1 MNRTKTMLYEK
12 RSLKPWLRLSL
23 NKLDYAL
30 LVALLGFVI
39 WLTHRAEL
47 GVNYNWRWQEAFAL
61 IFTPTSNGDIPY
73 FFQGLVATLRLS
85 VWAMVL
91 ALVLGTLL
99 GVARHSQFSW
109 FRIPANA
116 FVQLVRNI
124 PPLVFV
130 FIFYFFVSNQLIPL
144 LGLEN
149 LLREHH
155 EPTNAIQHWL
165 FGPSHLWENLFSGI
179 VCIGMLSSA
188 YIAEVVR
195 SGLAGIAQG
204 QWEAAHSL
212 GLSRW
217 VKYRY
222 VIAPQ
227 VLAAI
232 TPALAGQAISL
243 VKDSSIVSLISIQ
256 EMTFVG
262 TEIANSS
269 GLIFEIWLLVGG
281 AYLGLCLNLSLLFR
295 RLELRSLRH
304 LSLHHSN

>member
-1 MNRTKTMLYEK
+1 HGAT
-12 RSLKPWLRLSL
+12 
-23 NKLDYAL
+23 
-30 LVALLGFVI
+30 
-39 WLTHRAEL
+39 
-47 GVNYNWRWQEAFAL
+47 
-61 IFTPTSNGDIPY
+61 PY

-99 GVARHSQFSW
+99 GVARHSHFSW

-155 EPTNAIQHWL
+155 EPTNVIQHWL

-195 SGLAGIAQG
+195 SGLAGI
-204 QWEAAHSL
+204 
-212 GLSRW
+212 
-217 VKYRY
+217 
-222 VIAPQ
+222 
-227 VLAAI
+227 
-232 TPALAGQAISL
+232 
-243 VKDSSIVSLISIQ
+243 
-256 EMTFVG
+256 
-262 TEIANSS
+262 
-269 GLIFEIWLLVGG
+269 
-281 AYLGLCLNLSLLFR
+281 
-295 RLELRSLRH
+295 
-304 LSLHHSN
+304 